1 MKREAASS
9 VAQNWT
15 SVDKLSVSVLLR
27 SNFPRTRLFML
38 NKDLKTRYAL
48 GTCSAGNNYMFKVN
62 NRNTRASC
70 EISSKSTIKTPE
82 RGN

>member
-15 SVDKLSVSVLLR
+15 SVDKLSDSVLLR
-27 SNFPRTRLFML
+27 SKFPRTRLFML

-48 GTCSAGNNYMFKVN
+48 GTCSAGNYMFKVN